1 MKDETPASAITDERV
16 FNHTPI
22 IYSVNQNYCFDT
34 NSCKFAIMNSLVES
48 NLSEIKDVMRTYGVI
63 RAYLFGSA
71 AIGNMSDDSDVDFMV
86 SFNPNLSYTEYGN
99 NYFQLIYALQK
110 LLKKD
115 VEIIAEETIT
125 NPYLLQSINSQKI
138 AVL

>member
-1 MKDETPASAITDERV
+1 
-16 FNHTPI
+16 
-22 IYSVNQNYCFDT
+22 
-34 NSCKFAIMNSLVES
+34 MNSLVES

-86 SFNPNLSYTEYGN
+86 SFNPDLSYTEYGD

-115 VEIIAEETIT
+115 VDIVAEETIT

>member
-1 MKDETPASAITDERV
+1 
-16 FNHTPI
+16 
-22 IYSVNQNYCFDT
+22 
-34 NSCKFAIMNSLVES
+34 MNSLIES
-48 NLSEIKDVMRTYGVI
+48 NLSEIKELMQSYGVI

-71 AIGNMSDDSDVDFMV
+71 ANGNMTTDSDVDFLV
-86 SFNPNLSYTEYGN
+86 RFNPDLNYTDYGN

-115 VEIIAEETIT
+115 VDIVAEETIT
-125 NPYLLQSINSQKI
+125 NPYLLKKINSQKI

>member
-1 MKDETPASAITDERV
+1 
-16 FNHTPI
+16 
-22 IYSVNQNYCFDT
+22 
-34 NSCKFAIMNSLVES
+34 MNSLVES
-48 NLSEIKDVMRTYGVI
+48 KLSEIKDVMRTYGVI

-71 AIGNMSDDSDVDFMV
+71 ALGNISDDSDVDFMV
-86 SFNPNLSYTEYGN
+86 SFNPDLSYTEYGN

-110 LLKKD
+110 LLEKD
-115 VEIIAEETIT
+115 VDIVAEETIT

>member
-1 MKDETPASAITDERV
+1 
-16 FNHTPI
+16 
-22 IYSVNQNYCFDT
+22 
-34 NSCKFAIMNSLVES
+34 MNSLVES
-48 NLSEIKDVMRTYGVI
+48 NLSEIKDVMRTYGVV

-71 AIGNMSDDSDVDFMV
+71 AVGNMSEDSDVDFVV
-86 SFNPNLSYTEYGN
+86 SFNPDLSYTAYGE
-99 NYFQLIYALQK
+99 NYFQLIYALQN

-115 VEIIAEETIT
+115 VDIVAEETIT

>member
-1 MKDETPASAITDERV
+1 
-16 FNHTPI
+16 
-22 IYSVNQNYCFDT
+22 
-34 NSCKFAIMNSLVES
+34 MNSIVES

-86 SFNPNLSYTEYGN
+86 SFNPDLSYTEYGD

-115 VEIIAEETIT
+115 VDIVAEETIT

>member
-1 MKDETPASAITDERV
+1 
-16 FNHTPI
+16 
-22 IYSVNQNYCFDT
+22 
-34 NSCKFAIMNSLVES
+34 MNSLVES

-71 AIGNMSDDSDVDFMV
+71 TIGNMSDDSDVDFMV
-86 SFNPNLSYTEYGN
+86 SFNPDLSYTEYGN

-110 LLKKD
+110 LLEKD
-115 VEIIAEETIT
+115 VDIVAEETIT

-138 AVL
+138 ALL

>member
-1 MKDETPASAITDERV
+1 
-16 FNHTPI
+16 
-22 IYSVNQNYCFDT
+22 
-34 NSCKFAIMNSLVES
+34 MNSLVES

-71 AIGNMSDDSDVDFMV
+71 ALGNMSDDSDVDFMV
-86 SFNPNLSYTEYGN
+86 IFNPDLSYTEYGN

-115 VEIIAEETIT
+115 VDIVAEETIT
-125 NPYLLQSINSQKI
+125 NPYLLQRINSQKI

>member
-1 MKDETPASAITDERV
+1 
-16 FNHTPI
+16 
-22 IYSVNQNYCFDT
+22 
-34 NSCKFAIMNSLVES
+34 MNSLVES

-71 AIGNMSDDSDVDFMV
+71 VTANMSADSDVDFMV
-86 SFNPNLSYTEYGN
+86 SFNPELSYTEYGN

-115 VEIIAEETIT
+115 VDIVAEETIT
-125 NPYLLQSINSQKI
+125 NPYLLQRINSQKI